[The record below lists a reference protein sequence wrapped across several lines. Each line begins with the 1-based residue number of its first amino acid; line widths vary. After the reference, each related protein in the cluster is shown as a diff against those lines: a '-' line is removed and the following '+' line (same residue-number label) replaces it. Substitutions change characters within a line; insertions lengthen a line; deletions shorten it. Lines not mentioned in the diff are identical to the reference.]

1 MGSSCLL
8 PIAYCLFPVPYLPIS
23 LSPHLPIS
31 LSPHPPQKFPGGIAK
46 IVYRSYSA
54 ATRKSE
60 V

>member
-1 MGSSCLL
+1 M
-8 PIAYCLFPVPYLPIS
+8 PIAYCLLPLAYSLFPVPCSP
-23 LSPHLPIS
+23 SPHLPIS
-31 LSPHPPQKFPGGIAK
+31 LSTHPPQKFPGGIAK